1 METERELLYMHF
13 AKLALAAMN
22 LRRVRVFGRR
32 REGGGG
38 VREREREALWQQ
50 LINNSEAFS
59 RKKGLYGFMC
69 KAVS

>member
-38 VREREREALWQQ
+38 GERERERGALAAVDKQLGSFQQ
-50 LINNSEAFS
+50 E
-59 RKKGLYGFMC
+59 KGFIRLY
-69 KAVS
+69 V